1 MYLTPIIAMHETT
14 ARDVVYKKK
23 WSKQKE
29 IKSIIHPHSHTC
41 QSKRGLGRIYG
52 PIQYSQVSLK
62 RLSTVRFCTR
72 RKIKTLVYCTVR
84 TYGNAAGAGWTA
96 TPPQV
101 QYGPNFNVSIC
112 QASVRT
118 VPQSMIF
125 IF

>member
-72 RKIKTLVYCTVR
+72 LKIKTLVYCTVL
-84 TYGNAAGAGWTA
+84 YE
-96 TPPQV
+96 
-101 QYGPNFNVSIC
+101 
-112 QASVRT
+112 RT
-118 VPQSMIF
+118 VTQQVLAGQQHHHRYSMVQTSMF
-125 IF
+125 LSVKLRSVLYHNP